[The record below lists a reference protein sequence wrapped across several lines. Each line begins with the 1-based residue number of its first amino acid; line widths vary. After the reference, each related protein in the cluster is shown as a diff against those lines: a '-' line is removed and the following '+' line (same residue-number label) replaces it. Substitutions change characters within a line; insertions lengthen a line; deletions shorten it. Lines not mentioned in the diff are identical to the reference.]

1 MREPIDDLL
10 AEVRQVAPQVIGY
23 REIAALIESFG
34 CDDRSAKELGFP
46 DVFSLAKHLSARFP
60 RSSAEQA
67 SASAVSRWLL
77 FRYEAGRALR
87 KLSLGLSYVVPWA
100 VLLVLQYRRPD
111 ALQVTPELG
120 GALSLALIASLITTG
135 GFIQMIS
142 RSGSFYYGLEEPFV
156 ARSSCMVL
164 LNFGLIG
171 TLMFAMLGL
180 VLGLYFHL
188 FASSHLVLAALEY
201 VVLSLLWMFCA
212 VLAVQSLGWCIP
224 VVFLLSGLA
233 IGLIK
238 MLSSLGTITIL
249 VLWPIMAVMGT
260 LSCVLVGFYCA
271 EKKYP
276 GKEKSASPR
285 QSIWFIS
292 LVPFYAYGAI
302 YFSFLFADRMAAG
315 SAIPWVSGLNFGI
328 DSSYQRGMDLVLLA
342 FLITAALVEYLS
354 DSFLRFW
361 RRLADEAAYSDSVSL
376 VASLRQRHWK
386 LMLVTGSVFV
396 GIALGAWLAFY
407 HFTAAALTARLW
419 QTSVMG
425 GLGYLLLSM
434 ALLEIIILASVNS
447 TSAAL
452 LAVTLGLG
460 VNVLTGYGLSH
471 LLGAHYAAA
480 GLLAGSA
487 VVLWR
492 CTAAVRRILHRPD
505 YHYAIS

>member
-1 MREPIDDLL
+1 MNQSIQDLL
-10 AEVRQVAPQVIGY
+10 VDVRRVAPQVAGY

-34 CDDRSAKELGFP
+34 WDDPSAKDLGFP
-46 DVFSLAKHLSARFP
+46 DVFALAKHLWMQFP
-60 RSSAEQA
+60 SGLGSEQDA
-67 SASAVSRWLL
+67 IPHSRWVL
-77 FRYEAGRALR
+77 FRSEAGRAVR
-87 KLSLGLSYVVPWA
+87 KLSLGLGYVVPWA

-111 ALQVTPELG
+111 ALQVSPELG

-142 RSGSFYYGLEEPFV
+142 RSGNFYYGLEEPFV
-156 ARSSCMVL
+156 ARNSCMVL
-164 LNFGLIG
+164 LNLGLIS
-171 TLMFAMLGL
+171 TLMFALLGL
-180 VLGLYFHL
+180 VLSLYFHL
-188 FASSHLVLAALEY
+188 FASTHLVLAAVEY

-212 VLAVQSLGWCIP
+212 VLAVQGLGWCIP
-224 VVFLLSGLA
+224 CVFVLCAGM
-233 IGLIK
+233 IVLIK
-238 MLSSLGTITIL
+238 MLSSLGTIAVL
-249 VLWPIMAVMGT
+249 VLWPGFAVLGA
-260 LSCVLVGFYCA
+260 LSCMLVGFYRA
-271 EKKYP
+271 QRKHP
-276 GKEKSASPR
+276 SKEKSASPR
-285 QSIWFIS
+285 HSIWFLS
-292 LVPFYAYGAI
+292 LTPFYAYGTV

-315 SAIPWVSGLNFGI
+315 SAVPWVSGLNFGI
-328 DSSYQRGMDLVLLA
+328 DSAYQRGMDLVLLA

-361 RRLADEAAYSDSVSL
+361 RQLATEPSGAGSKPL

-386 LMLVTGSVFV
+386 LMLVTGCAFIVM
-396 GIALGAWLAFY
+396 AAGAWLAFG
-407 HFTAAALTARLW
+407 HFTAAAVTARLW

-460 VNVLTGYGLSH
+460 VNVLIGYGLSH
-471 LLGAHYAAA
+471 MLGAQYAAA

-492 CTAAVRRILHRPD
+492 CTAAVGHILQHPD